1 MIRSG
6 LLAAAIGSGVAFGQ
20 AALLAGFDQLLP
32 DARGIS
38 AFNRPGTLTILS
50 ADGQVVQKIGPATR
64 EKLTVGSMPPLVEQ
78 AFIAAEDRRFNQ
90 HNGIDPVGIGRAMV
104 RNITQHSV
112 EEGASTITQQLAR
125 TVFLSQDRTVV
136 RKVAELA
143 LAGKLERHLSKQQIL
158 T

>member
-1 MIRSG
+1 MSQRRRRVIRSG

-78 AFIAAEDRRFNQ
+78 SFIAAEDRRFNQ
-90 HNGIDPVGIGRAMV
+90 HNGIDPVPVAMMV
-104 RNITQHSV
+104 V
-112 EEGASTITQQLAR
+112 LAR
-125 TVFLSQDRTVV
+125 T
-136 RKVAELA
+136 
-143 LAGKLERHLSKQQIL
+143 
-158 T
+158 